1 MTDKKNTTPEE
12 TPLHEL
18 VLAAMFEVNK
28 ERPAELSA
36 TDVFYKM
43 SDPNLSQ
50 RQVTQVLDWLVN
62 EKRVEVFSG
71 KYSLDRFEF
80 LDQRSAE
87 QGPFVP
93 KKDKNGE
100 RIPLHEVV
108 LEMMFEA
115 GGDQPIE
122 LTASDL
128 YWKSS
133 DPSVSESQITE
144 VLNWLAGQ
152 KRVDK
157 FAGKYSMTPS
167 EFIDQKK
174 LRKEETPEPKKTVKP
189 KKVTPPK
196 KEVKPAVSRAA
207 EVAKKPAEKKVPTK
221 PPTPKPVKKETP
233 ISTDQK
239 VEKALPKKALPK
251 KAPVQKTVEQPA
263 PKVEQVV
270 PPVLVQQES
279 SKAIPVLLG
288 VAAVL
293 LIYAMYLMFSLES
306 ISESSTGLAN
316 VREEIASVQQSTDGL
331 LDGKMSEQEVV
342 NLKLEHLKKVEELR
356 SRESAILHEQINTA
370 VRNNSLL
377 LRLVVSAFL
386 LVLITGSLHFLKRR
400 K

>member
-196 KEVKPAVSRAA
+196 KEVKPDVRGAA
-207 EVAKKPAEKKVPTK
+207 EVTKKPAEKKVPTK

-239 VEKALPKKALPK
+239 VEKALPQ
-251 KAPVQKTVEQPA
+251 KAPAQKT
-263 PKVEQVV
+263 
-270 PPVLVQQES
+270 VQQES

-293 LIYAMYLMFSLES
+293 VVYAMYLMFSLES

-386 LVLITGSLHFLKRR
+386 LILITGSLHFLKRR